1 MDPIGLSGPNL
12 FRTQHHR
19 TLATKAYVNCA
30 NPDCLGEPRC
40 SSWEIC
46 KSGTETNMEEDE
58 LFELLSRQLD
68 SEAEFVQA
76 STSPSSDHH
85 SDKVLRQFAPP
96 KSDME
101 VERARG
107 SGIPTKTK
115 QDTT

>member
-1 MDPIGLSGPNL
+1 
-12 FRTQHHR
+12 
-19 TLATKAYVNCA
+19 
-30 NPDCLGEPRC
+30 
-40 SSWEIC
+40 
-46 KSGTETNMEEDE
+46 MEEDE

-107 SGIPTKTK
+107 SGFPPKLNKILHKNRSQK
-115 QDTT
+115 LDWC